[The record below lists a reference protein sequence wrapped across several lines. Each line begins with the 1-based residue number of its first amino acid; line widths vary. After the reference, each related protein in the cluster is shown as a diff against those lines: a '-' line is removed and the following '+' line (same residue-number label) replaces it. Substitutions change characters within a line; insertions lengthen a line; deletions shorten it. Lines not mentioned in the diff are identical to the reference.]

1 MSAAARRYAG
11 ALLGVS
17 QEKGA
22 TDEVARD
29 LRLVSDA
36 FADESVQ
43 AALTGPGAAGA
54 LGVKLVEKASE
65 GRHELVRNLLQAI
78 ARRQRLSVV
87 PQLADTF
94 DEMLRESRG
103 ETTGEVVSSQSLD
116 ESTTESLRQLA
127 KSLSGRDVHL
137 TFREDPSLLG
147 GVRLRIGNT
156 LYDGSAVRSL
166 ELLRQKMLTAPIG

>member
-11 ALLGVS
+11 ALLGVAE
-17 QEKGA
+17 EKGA
-22 TDEVARD
+22 TEDVARD

-43 AALTGPGAAGA
+43 AALSGPGASGA
-54 LGVKLVEKASE
+54 FGKKLVEKAAE
-65 GRHELVRNLLQAI
+65 GRHELVGNLLQAI
-78 ARRQRLSVV
+78 ARRQRLSIV
-87 PQLADTF
+87 PELADTF
-94 DEMLRESRG
+94 DEMLRERRG
-103 ETTGEVVSSQSLD
+103 ETTGEVVSSQALD
-116 ESTTESLRQLA
+116 EASTESLRQLA

-156 LYDGSAVRSL
+156 LYDGSVVRSL
-166 ELLRQKMLTAPIG
+166 ELLREKLLSAPIG